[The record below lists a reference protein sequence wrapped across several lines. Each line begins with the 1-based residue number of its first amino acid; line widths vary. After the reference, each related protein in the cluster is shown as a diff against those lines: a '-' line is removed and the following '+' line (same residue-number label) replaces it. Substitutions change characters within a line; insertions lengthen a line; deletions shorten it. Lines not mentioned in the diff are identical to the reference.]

1 MCFSVVMVATS
12 SIFFHLLE
20 FNQCCY
26 ADLKYI
32 TCIPLL
38 RFNEKLTNSV
48 ALAEQQ
54 QKTLYLYIIL
64 IWTSKQYHL
73 KNNYL
78 ETLQRPYP

>member
-1 MCFSVVMVATS
+1 MMRYGRCQVAMCFSVVMVATS
-12 SIFFHLLE
+12 STFFHLLE

-54 QKTLYLYIIL
+54 QKNLVSVYYFNLN
-64 IWTSKQYHL
+64 KQAVPF
-73 KNNYL
+73 KK
-78 ETLQRPYP
+78 